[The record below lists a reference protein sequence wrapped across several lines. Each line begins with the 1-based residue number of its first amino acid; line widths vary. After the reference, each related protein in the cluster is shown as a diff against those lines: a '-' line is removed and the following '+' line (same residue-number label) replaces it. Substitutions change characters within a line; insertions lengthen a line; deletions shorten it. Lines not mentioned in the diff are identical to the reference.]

1 MKYTHFLQPHF
12 LKKVMFFYSIRSRD
26 LNEQL
31 CKISTSFDF
40 LENRKIAFYH
50 LSRVF
55 KNILKNCFFYVLVPR

>member
-1 MKYTHFLQPHF
+1 
-12 LKKVMFFYSIRSRD
+12 MFFYSIRSRD